1 MNCPRLPAVPG
12 TAVSKIEPSWFR
24 NLNECLE
31 FAMTHPR
38 GDGRTII
45 NDAGGS
51 LRSVR
56 SNDADASE
64 SGETEYQGAFK
75 VSIEMNDD
83 GKPEKIKIGEGWVN
97 VNGKIFHTEETSV
110 GLNAGILCVTSS
122 IGNDA
127 GIEEPTFEFVKQT
140 IDEKHYPIAIISGG
154 DDQYDVIQMPVTVAI
169 LLLVAPCALAKAA
182 QKAAAE
188 K

>member
-56 SNDADASE
+56 SNDADTAG
-64 SGETEYQGAFK
+64 SGMDYQGSFR
-75 VSIEMNDD
+75 VSIETDD
-83 GKPEKIKIGEGWVN
+83 GGNPEKIKIGEGWVN

-127 GIEEPTFEFVKQT
+127 GIEEPTFEFVKQN

-154 DDQYDVIQMPVTVAI
+154 DDQYDVIQMPVTVAV

-188 K
+188 Q

>member
-56 SNDADASE
+56 SNDADTA
-64 SGETEYQGAFK
+64 GCGMDCQGSFR
-75 VSIEMNDD
+75 VSIETDDD

-127 GIEEPTFEFVKQT
+127 GIEEPTFEFVKQN